1 MTSRRQVL
9 KAAAGLAGAVAL
21 PSALAACDAGV
32 STPAPRPVG
41 SAPAASGSSSA
52 VASQADTPKVTLAAT
67 VPMLSITAGFT
78 AETGIDV
85 LINTVAGWR
94 ISAESDDYLGGAPE
108 DVVMW
113 MTGYQMRRAAAMGL
127 LEPLDDIWAQ
137 VGSRFS
143 PALKEASTGD
153 DGRIYA
159 IPYSHGPWAVYYRRS
174 LFASHGYSIPTTWT
188 EYLALA
194 ERMKGDGITPLSLGD
209 LQGWPGLGLFD
220 ILNLRL
226 NGYQFHVDLIAGRV
240 PWTDRRVRDVF
251 VRLRELLS
259 TVGPNPGARSW
270 EVAGTDLAE
279 RRAGMAYMASYITS
293 AVLPDVVPDLG
304 MFAFPALETEFDAE
318 HAVEDPSDAFVLP
331 RNAPTRE
338 ADADRARAFLEYV
351 ATPSVQ
357 RDVAAI
363 TSGPAGLPA
372 VELAEADRTPLQ
384 ADGLRLVAAAQHV
397 TLFLDRDASVAT
409 AVEFQN
415 KLQAFVITP
424 DQPIDPLLATIQAN
438 WEASK

>member
-52 VASQADTPKVTLAAT
+52 VASQADTPKVTLAAS
-67 VPMLSITAGFT
+67 VPMQDITAGFT

-85 LINTVAGWR
+85 LVNNVAGYR
-94 ISAESDDYLGGAPE
+94 ISAESDDYLGGSPE
-108 DVVMW
+108 DVVMFL
-113 MTGYQMRRAAAMGL
+113 TGHQMRRAAAKGL
-127 LEPLDDIWAQ
+127 LEPLDDVWAQ

-143 PALKEASTGD
+143 QALKEASTGD

-159 IPYSHGPWAVYYRRS
+159 IPYSHGPWAVFYRHS

-209 LQGWPGLGLFD
+209 LQGFSGLGLFD
-220 ILNLRL
+220 ILNLRQ
-226 NGYQFHVDLIAGRV
+226 NGYQFHVDLIAGRL
-240 PWTDRRVRDVF
+240 PWTDPRVRDVF

-279 RRAGMAYMASYITS
+279 RRAGMAYMATYITS
-293 AVLPDVVPDLG
+293 AVPPDVLPDLG
-304 MFAFPALETEFDAE
+304 MFAFPALETEFDTE
-318 HAVEDPSDAFVLP
+318 HSVEDPSDAFVMP
-331 RNAPTRE
+331 RNAPTRG

-363 TSGPAGLPA
+363 TAGPAGLPA
-372 VELAEADRTPLQ
+372 VEMAAADRTPLQ
-384 ADGLRLVAAAQHV
+384 EEGLRLVAAAQHP
-397 TLFLDRDASVAT
+397 TLFLDRDASFPSAM
-409 AVEFQN
+409 AFQDM
-415 KLQAFVITP
+415 LQAFVINP
-424 DQPIDPLLATIQAN
+424 DQAIDPLLAKVQGT
-438 WEASK
+438 WDPSK